1 MIRRRRETET
11 TTEAASVADQVAQ
24 AAEEAARLAALD
36 EGAALLADPRL
47 NPSTRV
53 LADELRT
60 EALTA
65 RLRAEAAEEAARLSA
80 RQRATARRRR
90 VAEAAAAEAEEA
102 LTALRRARAAAS
114 PATRV
119 LALTRGQR
127 RWPALML
134 TISVALSA
142 GSAWSLGRMAA
153 ALGGAEPVGWLAEC
167 SVTVLAVIAI
177 GYYAHLATHDP
188 DGIADTTRRWLWTA
202 AGVPLAISLTLNL
215 SGALWVPSVGVGVAM
230 TGILCSAGAAAY
242 GLLAHLAAGAS
253 ATAVAHQTAAADA
266 TEETALA
273 QTATAVADDDED
285 PAPTAATGQAWLAR
299 QADRIAEEAAAWLAT
314 RPGDGGDPGPAT
326 RVPTPVI
333 PPTPVAHQEGH
344 DPGHIGADQEF
355 DPGHDPVAAPTSDP
369 VHTPVSWPVPLPDQA
384 VSLPLVARP
393 VRRALPP
400 SDRPRR
406 TTPQMRAA
414 QIRRAQSAQTRAR
427 VTDYYRAH
435 PDTSVAAAAQALGV
449 SESTIKRHRPR
460 PGDLLTA

>member
-1 MIRRRRETET
+1 MIRRRETETETET

-36 EGAALLADPRL
+36 EGAALLDDPRL

-134 TISVALSA
+134 AISVALSA

-177 GYYAHLATHDP
+177 SYYAHLATHDP

-253 ATAVAHQTAAADA
+253 ATAVAHQTAAVDA
-266 TEETALA
+266 AEETALT
-273 QTATAVADDDED
+273 QTATAVADED

-299 QADRIAEEAAAWLAT
+299 QADRTAEEAAAWLAT
-314 RPGDGGDPGPAT
+314 RPGDDGDPGPAT

-344 DPGHIGADQEF
+344 DPGHIGADQGF
-355 DPGHDPVAAPTSDP
+355 DPGHDPVAA
-369 VHTPVSWPVPLPDQA
+369 
-384 VSLPLVARP
+384 
-393 VRRALPP
+393 
-400 SDRPRR
+400 
-406 TTPQMRAA
+406 
-414 QIRRAQSAQTRAR
+414 RRAQGSTTAAR
-427 VTDYYRAH
+427 VAAYLTAH
-435 PDTSVAAAAQALGV
+435 PGASIRATAAALGL
-449 SESTIKRHRPR
+449 SESTIKRHRAALR
-460 PGDLLTA
+460 QQGVIS